1 MELFYFK
8 LAAAAMLLLASLISG
23 LGPVRIWLNKPNHSS
38 IPIAEAF
45 AGGIFLGAALFH
57 MLPEAQAAF
66 SKVLRSDAFPYANL
80 ICAIGFATLLLL
92 QKLTAALTKRHS
104 PTQQISIAYVLLTV
118 LSIHALSEGLALGIN
133 SVYANAVIIF
143 IAIIVHKTSES
154 FALAASLS
162 RSKFNFKH
170 SVIAFTVFSFVT
182 PIGVVLG
189 GLTNYEFQSTTATLL
204 EAVFNSFAAGTFLY
218 IATLHNLHHHH
229 PEGNGFAFYEY
240 IALVVGLSLM
250 AGLAAWV

>member
-8 LAAAAMLLLASLISG
+8 LIAAASLLVASLATG
-23 LGPVRIWLNKPNHSS
+23 LPPVRLWLNNPNHPS
-38 IPIAEAF
+38 IPVAEAF

-57 MLPEAQAAF
+57 MLPDAQLAF
-66 SKVLRSDAFPYANL
+66 GKVLPTDAFPYANL
-80 ICAIGFATLLLL
+80 ICAAGFATLLLL

-133 SVYANAVIIF
+133 SIYMNAVIIF
-143 IAIIVHKTSES
+143 IAIIVHKSSES

-170 SVIAFTVFSFVT
+170 AVIAFTLFSFVT
-182 PIGVVLG
+182 PLGVVLAAV
-189 GLTNYEFQSTTATLL
+189 TNYEFQSTTATLL
-204 EAVFNSFAAGTFLY
+204 EGIFNSFAAGTFLY

-229 PEGNGFAFYEY
+229 EGNGFAFYEY
-240 IALVVGLSLM
+240 AALLFGLSLM